1 MSSVAAEATNSGD
14 YLPGQVLLGKYRLV
28 APLAHGGMGEVW
40 HARNELLCS
49 EVALKIMFRPETDSG
64 DTSRRRAH
72 SEARLAAQ
80 LRHPAVCSALDF
92 GMSDAGDPVVVS
104 ELLTGE
110 GLDQVLLEQG
120 PLGAVRI
127 AQLMLPILDA
137 LAVAHDAGIVHR
149 DVKPSNLFLA
159 RDASGYIQPK
169 LLDFGIACGISEAT
183 HITMAGSICGTPDYM
198 SPEQARGRRDIDA
211 RSDLW
216 SVCATMYEL
225 VSGRAPFAAENYNA
239 VIFAVVQHDPKPL
252 SELPAAD
259 RGLAKIVDRGLR
271 KAREERF
278 QSARE
283 LARALAEFLLS
294 RGLETDVCGHSLRA
308 RLQAVELAA
317 APLPLLKLKT
327 RSAASLAAKSR
338 LAKTQSLAS
347 KRAATR
353 TSTSTRLR
361 RAGALAAIA
370 ATLAVLSGWRAQR
383 VEMGAE
389 AAAPALAVVE
399 PIRFDTTSDAPPA
412 QVVQA
417 ESNVEP
423 PLSAKATSSS
433 KPVPGSERTAT
444 AGKRPKD
451 ALRANALGYDF
462 GL

>member
-1 MSSVAAEATNSGD
+1 MSSVAAEATSSGE
-14 YLPGQVLLGKYRLV
+14 YLPGRVLLGKYRLV
-28 APLAHGGMGEVW
+28 APLARGGMGEVW
-40 HARNELLCS
+40 HARNELLS
-49 EVALKIMFRPETDSG
+49 SDVALKIMFRPETDSG

-92 GMSDAGDPVVVS
+92 GISDAGDPVVVS

-120 PLGAVRI
+120 PLGAVRV

-137 LAVAHDAGIVHR
+137 LSVAHDAGIVHR

-159 RDASGYIQPK
+159 RDASGYLQPK
-169 LLDFGIACGISEAT
+169 LLDFGIARGISEAT
-183 HITMAGSICGTPDYM
+183 HITIAGSICGTPDYM

-216 SVCATMYEL
+216 SVCATIYEL
-225 VSGRAPFAAENYNA
+225 LSGRAPFAAENYNA
-239 VIFAVVQHDPKPL
+239 VIFAVVQRDPQPL
-252 SELPAAD
+252 NELPAAD
-259 RGLAKIVDRGLR
+259 RALAKIVQRGLH

-308 RLQAVELAA
+308 RLQAAEVAA

-327 RSAASLAAKSR
+327 RSPASLAAKSR
-338 LAKTQSLAS
+338 LAKTQSRPS

-353 TSTSTRLR
+353 TSVRLR
-361 RAGALAAIA
+361 RAGVLAAIA
-370 ATLAVLSGWRAQR
+370 ATLALLSGWRAHR
-383 VEMGAE
+383 NEAGVE

-399 PIRFDTTSDAPPA
+399 PLRFEPAGDAPPA
-412 QVVQA
+412 QSEPPA
-417 ESNVEP
+417 ESNFRP
-423 PLSAKATSSS
+423 PLSAGATSSS
-433 KPVPGSERTAT
+433 KPAPGSERTAT
-444 AGKRPKD
+444 AVKRPKE
-451 ALRANALGYDF
+451 ALRTNALGYDF

>member
-1 MSSVAAEATNSGD
+1 MSSVAAEAASSGE
-14 YLPGQVLLGKYRLV
+14 YSPGQVLLGKYQLV
-28 APLAHGGMGEVW
+28 APIARGGMGEVW
-40 HARNELLCS
+40 HARNELLS
-49 EVALKIMFRPETDSG
+49 SDVALKIMFPAESDSG

-92 GMSDAGDPVVVS
+92 GISDAGDPVVVS

-120 PLGAVRI
+120 PLGAVRV

-159 RDASGYIQPK
+159 RDASGYLQPK
-169 LLDFGIACGISEAT
+169 LLDFGIARGISEAT
-183 HITMAGSICGTPDYM
+183 HITLAGSICGTPDYM
-198 SPEQARGRRDIDA
+198 SPEQARGRRDIDG

-216 SVCATMYEL
+216 SVCATIYEL

-239 VIFAVVQHDPKPL
+239 VIFAVAQRDPLPL
-252 SELPAAD
+252 SKLPAAD

-294 RGLETDVCGHSLRA
+294 RGVETDVCGHSLRA
-308 RLQAVELAA
+308 RLQAAEVAA
-317 APLPLLKLKT
+317 APLPLLKLKIQ
-327 RSAASLAAKSR
+327 SAASLAAKSR
-338 LAKTQSLAS
+338 LAKTRSGAS
-347 KRAATR
+347 PRAATR
-353 TSTSTRLR
+353 SSVRLR

-370 ATLAVLSGWRAQR
+370 ATLAILSGWRAHR
-383 VEMGAE
+383 HE
-389 AAAPALAVVE
+389 AGIEPAAPVLAVVE
-399 PIRFDTTSDAPPA
+399 PLRFEPSGDAPPA
-412 QVVQA
+412 EAAPLA
-417 ESNVEP
+417 ENSVP
-423 PLSAKATSSS
+423 PLSASARSNS
-433 KPVPGSERTAT
+433 KPAPGSERTAT

-451 ALRANALGYDF
+451 ALHTNALGYDF